1 MKLRNKLS
9 QLSIQKFS
17 SNVIEKCLEKADEK
31 TKSLYIEELSHSD
44 KLSGNLKF
52 IITLCLGLIRNSY
65 GNYVVQ
71 KALKIGV
78 GKDKQALI

>member
-17 SNVIEKCLEKADEK
+17 SNVIEKCLEKAD
-31 TKSLYIEELSHSD
+31 TKVRNLYIEELALSD
-44 KLSGNLKF
+44 KLS
-52 IITLCLGLIRNSY
+52 GLIRNSY

-71 KALKIGV
+71 KALKIGF
-78 GKDKQALI
+78 GKEK